1 MATDFEAL
9 KKEAAK
15 AAVDLICNNMIVG
28 IGSGSTVFYA
38 IAELGARVA
47 NGLNIK
53 AIPSSEQS
61 RLLAKQHNIQITNF
75 SEHPVIDL
83 TFDGA
88 DQVEVSSLNLI
99 KGLGNALLREKIVAR
114 NSKKLVIMVDERKLV
129 DCLGNQTALPIEIIP
144 FGWETTR
151 ALVSK
156 YCPENKL
163 KLNEDGTPLLTDNQ
177 NYILDCEIVKIA
189 DANEL
194 DKKLKLITGV
204 VETGL
209 FINMTSL
216 VIVAKQ
222 SGISTLQKE
231 KLPL

>member
-1 MATDFEAL
+1 MATDFESL
-9 KKEAAK
+9 KREAAK
-15 AAVDLICNNMIVG
+15 TAIDLICNNMIVG
-28 IGSGSTVFYA
+28 LGSGSTASYA
-38 IAELGARVA
+38 IAELGERVA
-47 NGLNIK
+47 KGLKIK
-53 AIPSSEQS
+53 AIPTSEKS
-61 RLLAKQHNIQITNF
+61 RLLAQEHNIPITNF
-75 SEHPVIDL
+75 SENPVIDL

-88 DQVEVSSLNLI
+88 DQVEINSLNLI

-114 NSKKLVIMVDERKLV
+114 TSKKLVIMVDERKLV

-151 ALVSK
+151 SLISK
-156 YCPENKL
+156 YCPENRLRL
-163 KLNEDGTPLLTDNQ
+163 KDDGKPLLTDNDH
-177 NYILDCEIVKIA
+177 YILDCQISKIT
-189 DANEL
+189 DAEQLN
-194 DKKLKLITGV
+194 KNLKLITGV

-209 FINMTSL
+209 FINMTSM